1 MGWEK
6 LTPYFCMVSNM
17 AQDVAIQY
25 IETEIGLLPQHK
37 FEQWAGADVA
47 QINKNTPKHKLH
59 YVLEVHMD
67 N

>member
-1 MGWEK
+1 
-6 LTPYFCMVSNM
+6 MVSNM